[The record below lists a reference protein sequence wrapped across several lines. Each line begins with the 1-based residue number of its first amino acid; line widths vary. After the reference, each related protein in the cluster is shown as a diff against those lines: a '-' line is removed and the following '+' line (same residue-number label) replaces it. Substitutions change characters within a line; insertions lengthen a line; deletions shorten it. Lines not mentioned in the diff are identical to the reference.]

1 MEANKYSFLNSIS
14 FTYKNNSNVAKFICC
29 LLCFTL
35 VLSTINA
42 QNSDVLLSD
51 GDSIY
56 SEDPIL
62 DKIISYAEDS
72 IDYDL
77 ENNKV
82 TLYHNAKINY
92 EDIELKAAYI
102 EIDSEKNTVFAKSL
116 KDSSGVSYGFPLF
129 SENNNSF
136 TSKEITYNF
145 KTKKGIIK
153 EVVTQEGE
161 SYIHGKK
168 VKKNE
173 SDVLYTYNG
182 RYTTCNLEH
191 PHFSIRSRKIKT
203 IPNKKIITGPAVLE
217 FAGVPT
223 PIALP
228 FGFFPNQKKQ
238 SSGIIFP
245 TYGESQLLGFFL
257 KNGGYYFAIN
267 DRMDFSLTGDI
278 HSKGSWN
285 VKANSNYRKRYK
297 YNGNLNISYASIKS
311 GSKLIQTQR
320 DKRDFF
326 IKWRHNQDP
335 KASKNSRFSANV
347 NAGSSSFHQNNSYND
362 NDYLSN
368 TYQSSASYSKNFS
381 NSQLSVN
388 LRHNQNT
395 LNNSVTLN
403 LPELNYS
410 INRIYPLKFLNKSE
424 KKKWFDKISFNY
436 SLNARNQVSTIDSLL
451 FTSNTLSKLQNG
463 ARHTIPVSTS
473 FKALKHITISPRFNY
488 TERWY
493 FNKLERSFYENEL
506 ITDTVSGF
514 NRVYNYN
521 TSVSINTKLYGLL
534 NFNKGKVKAIR
545 HVVSPV
551 LSFNYNPDFSN
562 SKYGFY
568 QDVTSDSL
576 GNTTNYSVYQNGIY
590 GNATNSEQGNIGLS
604 ISNMLEMKVRTKN
617 DTVNSTK
624 KIKILES
631 FDIRSSYNIFADS
644 LNLSMI
650 SISGRTKLF
659 DKVNLRFTSN
669 YDPYILDENE
679 NRVNK
684 LYVNES
690 SLPSRFINST
700 ATLGFSFAGG
710 EKNEETFDNWLE
722 YVDFDVPWKL
732 SVNYTLNY
740 NKFNAINAL
749 DQSLNFSGDVNL
761 TPKWKIGFNS
771 GYDFINKDLTYTSL
785 NFYRDLHCWEM
796 RFNWIPFG
804 NHQSYNFSIRV
815 KASVLQDLKWE
826 KKKDWYDYN

>member
-1 MEANKYSFLNSIS
+1 LEAKEYSFLNSIY
-14 FTYKNNSNVAKFICC
+14 FTYKNSPNVAKFICC
-29 LLCFTL
+29 LLCFTS

-42 QNSDVLLSD
+42 QNSDELLSD
-51 GDSIY
+51 SDSIF

-77 ENNKV
+77 VNNKV
-82 TLYHNAKINY
+82 ILYHNAKINY
-92 EDIELKAAYI
+92 EEIELKAAYI
-102 EIDSEKNTVFAKSL
+102 EIDSKKNTVFAKSL
-116 KDSSGVSYGFPLF
+116 KDSVGVSYGFPVF
-129 SENNNSF
+129 TENNNSF
-136 TSKEITYNF
+136 SSKEITYNF
-145 KTKKGIIK
+145 KTKKGLIK
-153 EVVTQEGE
+153 QVVTQEGE
-161 SYIHGKK
+161 SYIHGEK
-168 VKKNE
+168 VKKDE

-182 RYTTCNLEH
+182 KYTTCDLEH
-191 PHFSIRSRKIKT
+191 PHFSIRAKKIKT

-245 TYGESQLLGFFL
+245 TYGESRSLGFFL
-257 KNGGYYFAIN
+257 LNGGYYFAVS
-267 DRMDFSLTGDI
+267 DRMDFSLTGGI
-278 HSKGSWN
+278 YSKGSWN
-285 VKANSNYRKRYK
+285 VKANSNYKKRYK
-297 YNGNLNISYASIKS
+297 YNGNLNLSYASNKS
-311 GSKLIQTQR
+311 GSKLIQTQS

-326 IKWRHNQDP
+326 IKWRHNQDV
-335 KASKNSRFSANV
+335 KASKSSRFSANV

-410 INRIYPLKFLNKSE
+410 INRIYPLKFLNNSQE
-424 KKKWFDKISFNY
+424 KKWYDKVSFNY
-436 SLNARNQVSTIDSLL
+436 SANARNQISTVDSLL
-451 FTSNTLSKLQNG
+451 FTKSSLSKLQNG
-463 ARHTIPVSTS
+463 VLHSIPVSTS
-473 FKALKHITISPRFNY
+473 FKALKYITISPRFNY

-493 FNKLERSFYENEL
+493 FNKLERSFYQNEL

-521 TSVSINTKLYGLL
+521 TSVSINTKFYGLI
-534 NFNKGKVKAIR
+534 NFNKSKIKAIR
-545 HVVSPV
+545 HVVSPS
-551 LSFNYNPDFSN
+551 LSYNYSPDFSN
-562 SKYGFY
+562 SKYGY
-568 QDVTSDSL
+568 YEDVISDTL
-576 GNTTNYSVYQNGIY
+576 GNTTNYSIYQNGIY
-590 GNATNSEQGNIGLS
+590 GSASSSEQGNISLS
-604 ISNMLEMKVRTKN
+604 ISNQLEMKVKTKN
-617 DTVNSTK
+617 DSINPTK
-624 KIKILES
+624 KVKILES

-650 SISGRTKLF
+650 NISGRTKLF
-659 DKVNLRFTSN
+659 EKINIRFNST
-669 YDPYILDENE
+669 YDPYTLDENG
-679 NRVNK
+679 NRINK
-684 LYVNES
+684 LYINEGL
-690 SLPSRFINST
+690 LPARFINST
-700 ATLGFSFAGG
+700 ATLGFSFNGG
-710 EKNEETFDNWLE
+710 KQKEEVYDNWLE

-740 NKFNAINAL
+740 NKFDLINAL
-749 DQSLNFSGDVNL
+749 NQSLNFSGDVNL
-761 TPKWKIGFNS
+761 TPKWKIGFKS

-785 NFYRDLHCWEM
+785 DFYRDLHCWEM
-796 RFNWIPFG
+796 RFKWIPFG